1 MLIIIS
7 ERFKIIA
14 EYCFN
19 FGDSLKVWFGHK
31 FVILISKPET
41 VQKVLMSTACLE
53 KWNLFYGLMERDYG
67 LISARCNLISS
78 IYFDLFKLI
87 NVSLFLTV
95 ITWKDHRKFF
105 NYSFNTKILQSFIPT
120 FVEHS
125 KLLVERLSKNN
136 DNEFDL
142 LPLCK
147 KLSFDIL
154 CSTSLGTDMT
164 DYSQNELYD
173 KVFTAFEM

>member
-1 MLIIIS
+1 MFHFFSQSLHGKITESFSIIVSI
-7 ERFKIIA
+7 
-14 EYCFN
+14 
-19 FGDSLKVWFGHK
+19 
-31 FVILISKPET
+31 
-41 VQKVLMSTACLE
+41 QK
-53 KWNLFYGLMERDYG
+53 
-67 LISARCNLISS
+67 
-78 IYFDLFKLI
+78 
-87 NVSLFLTV
+87 
-95 ITWKDHRKFF
+95 
-105 NYSFNTKILQSFIPT
+105 LQSFIPT

-154 CSTSLGTDMT
+154 CSTSFGTDMT